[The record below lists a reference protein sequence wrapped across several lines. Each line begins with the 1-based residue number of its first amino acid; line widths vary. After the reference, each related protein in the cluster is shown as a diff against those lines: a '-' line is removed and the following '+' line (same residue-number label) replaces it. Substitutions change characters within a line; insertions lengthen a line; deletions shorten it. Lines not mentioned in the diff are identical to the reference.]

1 MKEKFK
7 NYYMKIAE
15 LTAELSYAKRL
26 KVGAIIVKDN
36 RVISIGYN
44 GTPAGFDNCCEDS
57 DGNTKGSCIHSEENA
72 IMKICQSHESS
83 KGAVMFITHQP
94 CINCSRLIYNSG
106 ISKVYYKNTYRLHD
120 GLEFLDSVG
129 VDVERIGEKI

>member
-7 NYYMKIAE
+7 NYYMSIAE

-36 RVISIGYN
+36 RIISIGYN

-57 DGNTKGSCIHSEENA
+57 NGNTKSSVFHAEENC
-72 IMKICQSHESS
+72 ILKITQSHESS
-83 KGAVMFITHQP
+83 KNAIMFITHQP
-94 CINCSRLIYNSG
+94 CINCSRLIYNAG
-106 ISKVYYKNTYRLHD
+106 ISKVFYKHPYRLND
-120 GLEFLDSVG
+120 GLEFLNTVG
-129 VDVERIGEKI
+129 IDIEKL